1 MTNGT
6 HGSTFGGNPLAM
18 TVCNAVLDVILGDGF
33 LERVDVVARRFWIKL
48 ERLSENFPTVFEGVS
63 GAGLMLGLKC
73 IPKNSTVVERCN
85 KAGLLVVGAGSN
97 VVRMVPPLIVEDDQ
111 VDEALMILETV
122 ASEIAGEL

>member
-1 MTNGT
+1 
-6 HGSTFGGNPLAM
+6 
-18 TVCNAVLDVILGDGF
+18 
-33 LERVDVVARRFWIKL
+33 
-48 ERLSENFPTVFEGVS
+48 
-63 GAGLMLGLKC
+63 MLGLKC